1 MSFFQLQRWD
11 QRVRESRAMA
21 AGAGAS
27 QRDAGGEAQ
36 AKYNHLRRGDQCV
49 RKGRAVAASF
59 GAARRDAGGD
69 AGAQSL
75 IMYNA
80 GISACEKGEQW
91 QRSIALL
98 SEMLNAKLVPDV
110 ITYSAGISACVKGV
124 QWQRALAL
132 LREMCEAKLE
142 PDAILYGAGISAC
155 EKMRAVAVG
164 SGAAPRDAGCEA
176 GAERHQLQRW
186 DQRVREG
193 RAVAAGYGAAQPDA
207 GGWAGA
213 RHYLY
218 TCSYNA
224 GISAYEKCEQWQRAL
239 ALLREMREAKLEP
252 DIFSYSAGIGACE
265 KGEQWERAVILL
277 SEIMWEAKLQPNVH
291 MQRCDRRVQEGRAVA
306 ASLGVARPYE
316 GGGTGA
322 RRPQLQL

>member
-69 AGAQSL
+69 AGAQCHHLQRWDQRVREGRAVAASSGAARRDAAGELGARPL

-155 EKMRAVAVG
+155 EKRRAVG
-164 SGAAPRDAGCEA
+164 AGCDSAQRDNVGGEA
-176 GAERHQLQRW
+176 
-186 DQRVREG
+186 
-193 RAVAAGYGAAQPDA
+193 AAQC
-207 GGWAGA
+207 
-213 RHYLY
+213 YMLY
-218 TCSYNA
+218 CFVCVN
-224 GISAYEKCEQWQRAL
+224 
-239 ALLREMREAKLEP
+239 MF
-252 DIFSYSAGIGACE
+252 FS
-265 KGEQWERAVILL
+265 VIL
-277 SEIMWEAKLQPNVH
+277 I
-291 MQRCDRRVQEGRAVA
+291 AV
-306 ASLGVARPYE
+306 VFHRI
-316 GGGTGA
+316 
-322 RRPQLQL
+322 